1 MRDFRVCVGVC
12 KSDKFSVYKCMNILI
27 VQKQYRLI
35 CGVYQCLDILIVE
48 KQVSFRLSPIIP
60 VLTNDRVDVK

>member
-1 MRDFRVCVGVC
+1 
-12 KSDKFSVYKCMNILI
+12 MNILI